1 MKSAS
6 KASAGFTL
14 IELMVTLSVLAVI
27 TAWGLP
33 SFLQMLRN
41 YQIRVA
47 AESVANGL
55 QRARAEAVSRNA
67 SMQFVLNTNTSWT
80 VDYVSKP
87 VVTDPPIDSRSNQEG
102 SQNASVTFT
111 PTAASIVTFNNLGQ
125 VIVNADTSATL
136 TQVDFTATQ
145 GNQNLRVTVGAGGNA
160 RVCDPSLPSTNV
172 RAC

>member
-6 KASAGFTL
+6 KASGFTL
-14 IELMVTLSVLAVI
+14 IELMVTISVLAVI

-67 SMQFVLNTNTSWT
+67 SMQFVLSTNTSWT

-111 PTAASIVTFNNLGQ
+111 PTTASIVTFNNLGQ
-125 VIVNADTSATL
+125 VIANADTSATL
-136 TQVDFTATQ
+136 TQVDFAATQ